1 MPSTREFAV
10 LFIFLLIF
18 LFGFKHISNSIPK
31 LVIQFLQLLKL
42 VYVQIIL
49 VYVVLITSIL
59 IYIGFLEWKLAT
71 GYLIT
76 TIGILSLVFPS
87 GYATKKIDWMYQF
100 KKIFALTA
108 ILTVVMNNYTMNFFL
123 ELILGFLVTAL
134 TLIVLMLKRKD
145 PQNPVI
151 KVSNFVLSIIGFA
164 YLGHTIYSILNNLN
178 DLLEPYFWKNLFL
191 GMITFLYV
199 PLVLFLRK
207 HHEKL
212 NYLKFPKRKKSI

>member
-1 MPSTREFAV
+1 MPSTRELAV

-31 LVIQFLQLLKL
+31 LVIQFLKLLKL

-49 VYVVLITSIL
+49 IYFVLITSIL

-87 GYATKKIDWMYQF
+87 GYVTKEIDWMYQF

-123 ELILGFLVTAL
+123 ELILGFLATCL
-134 TLIVLMLKRKD
+134 TLIVLTLKRKD

-151 KVSNFVLSIIGFA
+151 KVSNFVLSIIGFT

-191 GMITFLYV
+191 GMITFLYI

-207 HHEKL
+207 HNEKL
-212 NYLKFPKRKKSI
+212 NYLKFPKQKKSI